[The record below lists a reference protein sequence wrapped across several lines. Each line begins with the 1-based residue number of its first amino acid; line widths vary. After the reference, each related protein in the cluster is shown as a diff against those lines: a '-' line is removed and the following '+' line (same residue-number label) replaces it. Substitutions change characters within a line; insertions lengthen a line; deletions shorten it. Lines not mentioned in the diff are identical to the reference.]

1 MTNYRLYCSLDFDSL
16 SQLHDYVTEMGTH
29 NIQVVDTEKI
39 DDKQQKSKPQKTYH
53 HQELF
58 LPAMTQLQKAFQG
71 MNSLFSSIDQLS
83 TGETTSKKKGGQ
95 TQKGLKVEPKQQKSS
110 SVKQKKPNQS
120 S

>member
-58 LPAMTQLQKAFQG
+58 LPAMRQLQKAFQG
-71 MNSLFSSIDQLS
+71 MNSVFSSIDQIS
-83 TGETTSKKKGGQ
+83 KGATTSKKGGQ
-95 TQKGLKVEPKQQKSS
+95 RQKGLKVEPKQQKSS
-110 SVKQKKPNQS
+110 SVKRKKPNQS